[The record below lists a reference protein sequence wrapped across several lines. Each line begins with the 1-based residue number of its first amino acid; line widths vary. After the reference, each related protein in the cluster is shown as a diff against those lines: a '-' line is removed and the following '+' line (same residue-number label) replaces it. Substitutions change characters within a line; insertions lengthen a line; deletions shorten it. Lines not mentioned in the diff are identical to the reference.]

1 MIEDNQAEIAQTM
14 RNLLNEARKNRPA
27 LTEPTKPSESSV
39 IEMDTWCPSVSPDEF
54 LLRVTFEGEVYLC
67 CMKEPTWREA
77 AAIEMYAFRK
87 TTDGREYFAGE
98 YERREL
104 LKKSLRWIAEVS
116 KQTVHQANIAQLSY
130 EFVAELW
137 EQASKIFFVQF
148 GEAQALYASAKSFFA
163 GELGHPVHPIILDV
177 DGIIKHVF
185 TFNATEWRNVTMSDY
200 ERYQIV
206 WMAYSE
212 PGSAMPSQIDESDN
226 SPASDPRLR
235 ALLGRMGRQ

>member
-1 MIEDNQAEIAQTM
+1 MIEDNQLETAQKM
-14 RNLLNEARKNRPA
+14 RELLSEARKNRQAQATSEPVETPA
-27 LTEPTKPSESSV
+27 IEIESWAPNV
-39 IEMDTWCPSVSPDEF
+39 QDDEF
-54 LLRVTFEGEVYLC
+54 LLRIQFENETYLC
-67 CMKEPTWREA
+67 CMREPTWREA

-87 TTDGREYFAGE
+87 STDGREYFAGE

-104 LKKSLRWIAEVS
+104 LKKSIRWIAEIGT
-116 KQTVHQANIAQLSY
+116 KTVHKPDMSQLSY
-130 EFVAELW
+130 DFVVQLW
-137 EQASKIFFVQF
+137 EHASKVFFVQF
-148 GEAQALYASAKSFFA
+148 GEAQALYASAKSFFS

-185 TFNATEWRNVTMSDY
+185 VFNATEWRSVKMSDY

-212 PGSAMPSQIDESDN
+212 PESSMPSQSDDSET

-235 ALLGRMGRQ
+235 ALLGRMNRR